1 MTPIYGVD
9 MGHFLQLWTTDSG
22 EVGSQ
27 VEKIQS
33 PPFLQQVLGGPEDR
47 VPGRGI
53 RGSDA
58 LGITRQGEKGWRPGL
73 LG

>member
-1 MTPIYGVD
+1 MIPIYGVD
-9 MGHFLQLWTTDSG
+9 MGRFLQLWTTDGG

-33 PPFLQQVLGGPEDR
+33 PPFLQQVLDGLEDR
-47 VPGRGI
+47 VPGREI

-58 LGITRQGEKGWRPGL
+58 LGITHQGEKAGDQGF
-73 LG
+73 